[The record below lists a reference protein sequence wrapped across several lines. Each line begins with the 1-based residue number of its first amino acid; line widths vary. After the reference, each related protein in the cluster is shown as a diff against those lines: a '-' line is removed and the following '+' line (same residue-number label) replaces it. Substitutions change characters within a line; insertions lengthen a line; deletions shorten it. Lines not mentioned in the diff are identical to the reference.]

1 MSGPGDFYY
10 LCGTIVGFEYPLPR
24 SWQIDKRLSEVYAKL
39 TQHQVDG
46 RCASAITTFVTLA
59 LEGTLVLYQTIQS
72 LQSREKVI
80 RELRQELEALQ
91 GVLQTLWGSTDN
103 LDVDLA
109 SLEQPLTRCKNA
121 CGDFNAHFTGRQA
134 RLGAP
139 SSTRASCDLSS
150 PVLILLNAENP
161 PPSGWEY
168 RNQVQFMSIKKML
181 EK

>member
-1 MSGPGDFYY
+1 M
-10 LCGTIVGFEYPLPR
+10 
-24 SWQIDKRLSEVYAKL
+24 
-39 TQHQVDG
+39 
-46 RCASAITTFVTLA
+46 TLA

-161 PPSGWEY
+161 PKWMGISQSSPVHVHKKDARKINVRSRYPISSYAIKFEGYNTRLSHSLPTLSQY
-168 RNQVQFMSIKKML
+168 RSIYARR
-181 EK
+181 